1 MDILLEKKLK
11 RLEDGIAILEE
22 QLISMKRHYEDL
34 LNNLDED
41 NFSAN
46 YKVQQG
52 NKFSQIEQNSEKVM
66 VTVGTIYDVPEQLFG
81 EKPDSSC
88 DKTKLYSYYTKDKNG
103 EYFPDIG
110 ENYKFVCYYRY
121 NSISEKW
128 ETVDS
133 QSVVSQFEQTVDGF
147 RLKGAVLIDGN
158 TFINGQFQTA
168 DDNGNY
174 AVRIATDN
182 NTAMIQIRNT
192 NDDMPLFYIQRAGL
206 ADKEIGDVRV
216 QFLASAG
223 YNAYLDFNGK
233 VNFGNADVYGLYAVF
248 E

>member
-11 RLEDGIAILEE
+11 KLEDGIALLEE
-22 QLISMKRHYEDL
+22 QLVSMKRHYEDL

-66 VTVGTIYDVPEQLFG
+66 ITVGTIYDVPEQLFG
-81 EKPDSSC
+81 EKPDSRS
-88 DKTKLYSYYTKDKNG
+88 DKTKLYSYYTSDKNG
-103 EYFPDIG
+103 EYFPDVG
-110 ENYKFVCYYRY
+110 GNYRFVCYYRY
-121 NSISEKW
+121 NTISEEW

-174 AVRIATDN
+174 AVRIATDD

-192 NDDMPLFYIQRAGL
+192 EDDMPLFYIQRAGL
-206 ADKEIGDVRV
+206 ADREIGDVRV